1 MTAFQKPDTE
11 NRLAFINE
19 QKPPAVITAAQGESL
34 QELLTSASGELRAIQ
49 RRYGT
54 ILFRGFALNRETR
67 NRHRGE
73 SHLSA
78 PATPPDMR
86 VRIRRFGGIELEINE
101 QPGNAQRVEV
111 WDWKRIVHR
120 GTVGYAPWAV
130 AAPGCWRSQIRPHSM
145 LA

>member
-67 NRHRGE
+67 KKG
-73 SHLSA
+73 L
-78 PATPPDMR
+78 
-86 VRIRRFGGIELEINE
+86 
-101 QPGNAQRVEV
+101 
-111 WDWKRIVHR
+111 
-120 GTVGYAPWAV
+120 AV
-130 AAPGCWRSQIRPHSM
+130 ATASDSANLYIWKVTRMP
-145 LA
+145 